1 MINVRQPNPLTGWR
15 ILAPGPDPAHIASR
29 EAPMRFLGLLISVL
43 AVVPA
48 GALAQNKACALA
60 TPAELEAAVGAKPLA
75 MSPST
80 LPTGTEMCK
89 GKAGT
94 ITVTVRYFK
103 RATDPSGEKEKAG
116 IEAMKK
122 MGAKV
127 EVKKIGPATCMALG
141 MAQGFSSSCTVAKPP
156 FHAVI
161 EVGSPKDAVPI
172 ERLAPVAEKMLSR
185 F

>member
-1 MINVRQPNPLTGWR
+1 
-15 ILAPGPDPAHIASR
+15 
-29 EAPMRFLGLLISVL
+29 MRLHALLISVV
-43 AVVPA
+43 AVLPA

-60 TPAELEAAVGAKPLA
+60 TSAELEAAVGAKPLA

-80 LPTGTEMCK
+80 LPTGTEMCT

-94 ITVTVRYFK
+94 ITVTIRYFK
-103 RATDPSGEKEKAG
+103 RATDPTGEKERAG

-127 EVKKIGPATCMALG
+127 EVKKIGPASCVAIG
-141 MAQGFSSSCTVAKPP
+141 MERGFSSSCTVAKPP

-161 EVGSPKDAVPI
+161 EVGSPKDAVPV